1 MKRHW
6 RINSTDNLYYFM
18 CDYII
23 SWSSPLASVIKRH
36 EKKMNNKRNIEHQ
49 VERWDLYA
57 RIVPTIFLVIS
68 VILVTTGIIDFDT
81 AFWVGLGLFAI
92 TAVTWWFWTI
102 YTIRHL
108 VRTLNSANEGLA
120 DIRQEFIEVT
130 RELEVIKN
138 DRQ

>member
-1 MKRHW
+1 MNKEQDT
-6 RINSTDNLYYFM
+6 ININ
-18 CDYII
+18 
-23 SWSSPLASVIKRH
+23 
-36 EKKMNNKRNIEHQ
+36 NIEAQ
-49 VERWDLYA
+49 VERWDMFA
-57 RIVPTIFLVIS
+57 RLVPTVFLVINI
-68 VILVTTGIIDFDT
+68 ILVTVGVIDFEQ
-81 AFWVGLGLFAI
+81 AFWVGLGLFAV

>member
-1 MKRHW
+1 
-6 RINSTDNLYYFM
+6 
-18 CDYII
+18 
-23 SWSSPLASVIKRH
+23 
-36 EKKMNNKRNIEHQ
+36 MNNKRNIEHQ

-108 VRTLNSANEGLA
+108 VKTLNRASKNLA
-120 DIRQEFIEVT
+120 EVRDEFKSVNHD
-130 RELEVIKN
+130 LEKFKN
-138 DRQ
+138 DIK